1 MEKMHRLL
9 SGLNLGLAV
18 LLVFWVVLEKKIV
31 LPPALQP
38 AGRLH
43 PLLLHLPIG
52 MFVLYAVLLAVEGR
66 SQQRGSARL
75 LDFMLDCTASFA
87 LLSALTGLLLSLE
100 PDAYAAAE
108 LRQHKYTGTAF
119 ALTTF
124 LLQQINAQLGA
135 RLRLLL
141 TGGSLLLLLLA
152 GHQGATITHGA
163 NFLFPAAS
171 LPLQAQAPAAD
182 APLFAAVISPILEAK
197 CVSCHHPQKSRG
209 GLVLTDTISM
219 RAGGRSGPLFIAG
232 DAAGSRLL
240 QVLQLPTD
248 DEAHMPPAGKPQ
260 LSAAELALI
269 RHWLQSGAH
278 FDRQLAQYAPTDSFR
293 LLAEPLL
300 RQEGGQASYDFA
312 PAPAGSVQALNSP
325 FLRVQPLY
333 RESPALAASFFLAA
347 EFTGE
352 RLQALASVAGQLVQL
367 NLSAMPVTDADLKAL
382 QPLEQLERL
391 LLNGTA
397 VSDAGIDKLTSLPK
411 LSQLSLNNTAVGGGL
426 EPLLPKFKSLRK
438 LYLSN
443 TRVTPEQVA
452 RWRKQHPRIAIEYSR
467 VEDNPV
473 ALSPPLLKEEKMILE
488 AGELVQLQ
496 HPIQGASIRY
506 TDDGSLPD
514 SSSRLYD
521 KPLRIG
527 GSRDIRAIALKEG
540 WLPSEV
546 VTFSFFE
553 KGLPPARCQLLAQP
567 NSQYPGLHE
576 RTFTNGE
583 RAPVVNL
590 RDPNWIA
597 FREQP
602 FAALFSYAQPQ
613 SVRKISFG
621 YALHVPQ
628 YVFGPTRL
636 RVYGGNEPDQ
646 LQLLAQQQLPDF
658 RPDATLQ
665 IASQVVHL
673 ELPGKACKY
682 YRIEAQNLPV
692 IPPWHPGR
700 GEKGW
705 LFIDEIFFYP

>member
-1 MEKMHRLL
+1 MEKMRGLVR
-9 SGLNLGLAV
+9 GLNLGMAV
-18 LLVFWVVLEKKIV
+18 LLVFWLLLESRIS
-31 LPPALQP
+31 LPPGLQP

-52 MFVLYAVLLAVEGR
+52 MFVLYAVLLALEGR

-75 LDFMLDCTASFA
+75 LDFMLDSTATFA

-100 PDAYAAAE
+100 PEAYGAEE
-108 LRQHKYTGTAF
+108 LRNHKYTGSAF
-119 ALTTF
+119 ALFTF
-124 LLQQINAQLGA
+124 LLHQFNEQLGA
-135 RLRLLL
+135 ALRLLL
-141 TGGSLLLLLLA
+141 VGGGSLLLLLA
-152 GHQGATITHGA
+152 GHQGASITHGA

-171 LPLQAQAPAAD
+171 RPPQAPVPAAD
-182 APLFAAVISPILEAK
+182 APLFAAVIRPILEAK
-197 CVSCHHPQKSRG
+197 CVSCHHPQKSKG
-209 GLVLTDTISM
+209 GLLLTDTTSM

-240 QVLQLPTD
+240 QVLQLAAD

-347 EFTGE
+347 EFSPE
-352 RLQALASVAGQLVQL
+352 RLRALSSVAGQLVQL
-367 NLSAMPVTDADLKAL
+367 NLSAMPVTDADLAAL
-382 QPLEQLERL
+382 QPLKQLERL
-391 LLNGTA
+391 ILNGTA
-397 VSDAGIDKLTSLPK
+397 VSEAGISQLTSLPG
-411 LSQLSLNNTAVGGGL
+411 LSHLSLNQTAVGDGL
-426 EPLLPKFKSLRK
+426 EPLLGKFGALRY

-443 TRVTPEQVA
+443 TRVTPAQVA
-452 RWRKQHPRIAIEYSR
+452 RWRKQYPRITFEYSR
-467 VEDNPV
+467 IEDNPV
-473 ALSPPLLKEEKMILE
+473 ALTPPLLKEEKTILE
-488 AGELVQLQ
+488 AGELVELY
-496 HPIQGASIRY
+496 HPIQGVKIHY

-514 SSSRLYD
+514 SSAQLYK

-527 GSRDIRAIALKEG
+527 GSRDIRAVASKEG
-540 WLPSEV
+540 WLASEL

-553 KGLPPARCQLLAQP
+553 KGLPPGSCQLLARA
-567 NSQYPGLHE
+567 NSQYPGLQE

-590 RDPNWIA
+590 RDANWIA
-597 FREQP
+597 FREEP

-613 SVRKISFG
+613 AIRKISFG

-628 YVFGPTRL
+628 YVFGPTRV
-636 RVYGGNEPDQ
+636 RVYGGQERGQ

-658 RPDATLQ
+658 PPGATEQ
-665 IASQVVHL
+665 IASRVVHL
-673 ELPGKACKY
+673 TLPGKPCKY
-682 YRIEAQNLPV
+682 YKIEAQNLAV